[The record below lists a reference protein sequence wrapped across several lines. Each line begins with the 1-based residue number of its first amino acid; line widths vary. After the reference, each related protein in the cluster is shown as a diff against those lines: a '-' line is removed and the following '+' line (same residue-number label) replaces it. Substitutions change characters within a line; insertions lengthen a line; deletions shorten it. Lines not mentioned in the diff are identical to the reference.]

1 MSNDCTPLLKLR
13 LDLRNETP
21 APRITRRAISHT
33 GMLAVTVEENAMF
46 SSPRTAVFLG
56 VAALGLVCSPG
67 YAVETI
73 KATLLMNAIQLD
85 ANHVKAGT
93 VTFEVSNAPDTGLKH
108 ELVVLKTDVAADKLP
123 VKNGQVPESQFK
135 KIGEVEDI
143 APGKNKRVTF
153 KLAPGRY
160 VLICNQPGHYS
171 MGLHTSLL
179 VTP

>member
-1 MSNDCTPLLKLR
+1 MKR
-13 LDLRNETP
+13 P

-33 GMLAVTVEENAMF
+33 RILAIFVEENIMF

-67 YAVETI
+67 YAEQPI
-73 KATLLMNAIQLD
+73 KATLLTNAIQLD
-85 ANHVKAGT
+85 ANHVKAGP
-93 VTFEVSNAPDTGLKH
+93 VTFEVSNAPDTGQKH
-108 ELVVLKTDVAADKLP
+108 EFVVLKTDLAADKLP
-123 VKNGQVPESQFK
+123 VKNGQVSESQFK
-135 KIGEVEDI
+135 KMGEVEDI
-143 APGKNKRVTF
+143 DPGKNKRLTL